1 MTALQQVYAFFAEA
15 LSRSRLPP
23 WSHLVLFLLLLSNA
37 AIDFAE
43 AWHSFVRDP
52 TLDLSIFLFTI
63 PDLLGCTFVV
73 FTIIGLPLR
82 APIGAVLRDQA
93 RDVRKHPQ
101 SPEDTVSLLGSLT
114 YSWMNPIMALARRR
128 PLLPSDVWS
137 LSLNNRTEVLARR
150 FAQLQ
155 DSTLVGKI
163 LHASARDISFDFA
176 LKLIA
181 VTFNYLRPY
190 WIQRILEALTLAS
203 APSTSDTLPFWSP
216 RDQAYIF
223 ALFAFFSMAGKSLV
237 ELQHFHI
244 ARRVG
249 MRLRSELT
257 VAVYEKALR
266 RKDLAGEVNRL
277 NASSKSEKK
286 QKEEGSASIGK
297 VVSLISDDTNRVL
310 RMVSPSLFER
320 LDNGAHIFT
329 GMRRPPYLWH
339 AVRDHLSGQFSLQ
352 VGSPSLAKRSP
363 LP

>member
-1 MTALQQVYAFFAEA
+1 M
-15 LSRSRLPP
+15 
-23 WSHLVLFLLLLSNA
+23 
-37 AIDFAE
+37 
-43 AWHSFVRDP
+43 
-52 TLDLSIFLFTI
+52 
-63 PDLLGCTFVV
+63 
-73 FTIIGLPLR
+73 PLR

-93 RDVRKHPQ
+93 RDVRQHPQ

-114 YSWMNPIMALARRR
+114 YSWMNPIMAIARQR

-155 DSTLVGKI
+155 EETLVGKI

-203 APSTSDTLPFWSP
+203 ATLASATSTADSPPSWSP

-223 ALFAFFSMAGKSLV
+223 ALFAFLSMAGKSLV
-237 ELQHFHI
+237 ELQHYHI

-257 VAVYEKALR
+257 VAVYEKALS
-266 RKDLAGEVNRL
+266 RKDLAGEVHRPA
-277 NASSKSEKK
+277 ASSTTEKK
-286 QKEEGSASIGK
+286 KEDEKGSASVGK

-310 RMVSPSLFER
+310 RMVSSS
-320 LDNGAHIFT
+320 
-329 GMRRPPYLWH
+329 
-339 AVRDHLSGQFSLQ
+339 V
-352 VGSPSLAKRSP
+352 
-363 LP
+363 